1 MTRDPDS
8 TRTRLLEAAREE
20 FSRVGPAG
28 ARVNRIAER
37 AGVNKE
43 RIYGYFQSKEKLFEA
58 VLADTLR
65 GHADAVGPPTAEIGA
80 YMERLYDAHPRDP
93 GLLRLLLWEGL
104 GFEAPDHIPAE
115 AERRALYGKK
125 LDLFS
130 RAMGRPANRE
140 TAALL
145 FTLIGI
151 AAWPAAVPQLADLML
166 GSAADEDSAPFD
178 MRAFLAR
185 LAPRLI
191 QDSSSGEADP
201 TLDLRPLTPDDRGHV
216 ARIFFCAVHEGAR
229 DHYTFE
235 QRRVWGG
242 ETVDPEAWRDRLEE
256 GMGFLAERNGEPVG
270 FMTVDE
276 TGLVD
281 LAFVLPSMAG
291 QGIGTRLYW
300 AVEDQARALGIQ
312 ILTTE
317 ASKVSK
323 PFFERQGWE
332 VVTEQSVEREGV
344 FLTNY
349 KMQKPL

>member
-1 MTRDPDS
+1 
-8 TRTRLLEAAREE
+8 LEAAREE

-65 GHADAVGPPTAEIGA
+65 GHTEGVGPPTAEIGA

-93 GLLRLLLWEGL
+93 GLLRLLLWEAL
-104 GFEAPDHIPAE
+104 GFEATDHIPAE
-115 AERRALYGKK
+115 AERRALYAEK
-125 LDLFS
+125 LGLFS
-130 RAMGRPANRE
+130 RAIGRPPNRE

-145 FTLIGI
+145 FTLIGL
-151 AAWPAAVPQLADLML
+151 AAWPAAVPQLAELML
-166 GSAADEDSAPFD
+166 AAAGDEDSAPFD
-178 MRAFLAR
+178 MRAFLTR

-191 QDSSSGEADP
+191 PDISPEAADP
-201 TLDLRPLTPDDRGHV
+201 SLHLRPLTSDDRVHV

-235 QRRVWGG
+235 QRLAWGG
-242 ETVDPEAWRDRLEE
+242 EAVDPEAWRDRLEE
-256 GMGFLAERNGEPVG
+256 AMGFMAERDGEPVG

-291 QGIGTRLYW
+291 QGIGTRLYR
-300 AVEDQARALGIQ
+300 AVEDQARALGVQ
-312 ILTTE
+312 VLTTE

-332 VVTEQSVEREGV
+332 IVTEQSVEREGV
-344 FLTNY
+344 SLSNY
-349 KMQKPL
+349 KMRKPL